1 MLHSNT
7 KKNTSFKLLVL
18 IAWVISISGCQTVY
32 YQAMEK
38 VGFEKRDILIDRVD
52 DAKDSQKEAKQQFES
67 ALDAFIATT
76 NYQGGDL
83 EAQYKKLKSAYEDS
97 QEMADEVRD
106 RIESVE
112 NVAGALFEE
121 WAKELTLYSN
131 RDLRRSSEKK
141 LADTKK
147 SYNKLIGSMKKAE
160 KKIKPVLAAFN
171 DRVLYLKHNLNAN
184 AIASLRM
191 QKRVVETD
199 IKSLIS
205 DMNKSIDEADRFINS
220 MTE

>member
-1 MLHSNT
+1 ML
-7 KKNTSFKLLVL
+7 
-18 IAWVISISGCQTVY
+18 AACQTVY

-76 NYQGGDL
+76 NYEGGDL
-83 EAQYKKLKSAYEDS
+83 EAQYKKLKVSYEDS
-97 QEMADEVRD
+97 QDMAEEVRD

-112 NVAGALFEE
+112 NVAAALFEE
-121 WAKELTLYSN
+121 WSKELTLYSN

-141 LADTKK
+141 LTDTKK
-147 SYNKLIGSMKKAE
+147 SYSKLINSMKKAE

>member
-1 MLHSNT
+1 MFYNRKLFNRCSRLIILLPLLTML
-7 KKNTSFKLLVL
+7 
-18 IAWVISISGCQTVY
+18 AACQTVY

-76 NYQGGDL
+76 NYEGGDL
-83 EAQYKKLKSAYEDS
+83 EAQYKKLKVSYEDS
-97 QEMADEVRD
+97 QDMAEEVRD

-112 NVAGALFEE
+112 NVAAALFEE
-121 WAKELTLYSN
+121 WSKELTLYSN

-141 LADTKK
+141 LTDTKK
-147 SYNKLIGSMKKAE
+147 SYSKLINSMKKAE